1 MCRQGKLIRRYITAA
16 AIAGAVVTADQLTK
30 RYAALQFDG
39 SPVDVIPGFFGFTF
53 TENPGAAF
61 SLFQNGGAVMGVA
74 AIVVTGIVLW
84 TLRIDRPS
92 LEVIALG
99 LVIGGALGNLT
110 NRIFRGD
117 GFLDG
122 SVIDWVNLWFIPTF
136 NIADASVT
144 VAVVLLL
151 IQAWRTR

>member
-1 MCRQGKLIRRYITAA
+1 MRRQGQLIRRYLTAA
-16 AIAGAVVTADQLTK
+16 AIAAAVVIADLLTK
-30 RYAALQFDG
+30 RYAALHFDG
-39 SPVDVIPGFFGFTF
+39 SPVEIIPGFFGFTF

-61 SLFQNGGAVMGVA
+61 SLFQNAGAIMGVA

-84 TLRIDRPS
+84 TLRTDRPS

-99 LVIGGALGNLT
+99 LVIGGAFGNLAD
-110 NRIFRGD
+110 RIFRGD

-122 SVIDWVNLWFIPTF
+122 SVIDWINLWFIPTF

-144 VAVVLLL
+144 AAVILLL
-151 IQAWRTR
+151 IQAWRTK